1 MIKGWIPEDG
11 SDLGWSNLEKEWEP
25 RMDTDERGF
34 LNVLSPFKI
43 FPVDGAGNFR
53 DLTSTLGCGFGGLSV
68 CCCRESTLL
77 PYDPREFSEK
87 ERSALV

>member
-1 MIKGWIPEDG
+1 MIKGWIPDG
-11 SDLGWSNLEKEWEP
+11 ESDFAWSNPVKVREP
-25 RMDTDERGF
+25 RMDACF
-34 LNVLSPFKI
+34 LNVVSPFKI